1 MMTNEMRNTYILF
14 RIALLVGEGNQNQAF
29 NLMYVLINL
38 MKSKKKI
45 RVIQNQPQLKP
56 IA

>member
-1 MMTNEMRNTYILF
+1 MMTMRNTYILF